1 DAYDSDDSS
10 TDIGDDA
17 EEERVVKAMGAQ
29 QVQSNVVG
37 FIDFCKQRLPKMQEV
52 RASMGKRNGY
62 WHRDLHVLTQEL
74 QRLCEQ
80 ARRSNGLTNLEI
92 AWHSHGGAAQV
103 VVHNALSLQSL
114 RLDIGAFVQNNVREL
129 FGPCADVVYPQL
141 TKLHVDGAQGQAS
154 TECLEIA
161 NPDYVPFPKL
171 RYLHIGTHYPVASNV
186 LLRGN
191 AHLLDYLYVVIDFVS
206 LGILADVFSNV
217 KQSSLRHAEFPL
229 HGRYSHSTFQSGPDI
244 PQMKQLIAV
253 LPTSLHTLRL
263 SSNVH
268 TTQSL
273 ISGLHQQYFCDL
285 QMLQLNSMT
294 IGLQSLCS
302 ILTRLP
308 SL

>member
-1 DAYDSDDSS
+1 
-10 TDIGDDA
+10 
-17 EEERVVKAMGAQ
+17 MGAQ

-80 ARRSNGLTNLEI
+80 ARRSSLSLFFWDYPECLLHPGSNGLTNLEI

-114 RLDIGAFVQNNVREL
+114 RLDIGAFVQNNVCEL

-141 TKLHVDGAQGQAS
+141 TKLHIDGAQGQAS

-191 AHLLDYLYVVIDFVS
+191 AHLLDYL
-206 LGILADVFSNV
+206 
-217 KQSSLRHAEFPL
+217 
-229 HGRYSHSTFQSGPDI
+229 
-244 PQMKQLIAV
+244 
-253 LPTSLHTLRL
+253 
-263 SSNVH
+263 
-268 TTQSL
+268 
-273 ISGLHQQYFCDL
+273 
-285 QMLQLNSMT
+285 
-294 IGLQSLCS
+294 
-302 ILTRLP
+302 
-308 SL
+308 